1 MLALHMGA
9 DEGINDCILLV
20 GVMVTL
26 LAGADLSGFVS
37 AGDGFAPILGLRH
50 LVELRNCGKWILKL
64 ERMTKC

>member
-37 AGDGFAPILGLRH
+37 AGDGFAPIL
-50 LVELRNCGKWILKL
+50 KL